1 MVVNLE
7 TTKDKIEYLE
17 GLGCTIRQK
26 KNSKGS
32 YTNLYTCTFQKVVV
46 ADGLT
51 LDKILEKVKE

>member
-17 GLGCTIRQK
+17 GIGCTIRQK
-26 KNSKGS
+26 RNAKGS

-46 ADGLT
+46 GDGLT
-51 LDKILEKVKE
+51 LDRLLEMVKE